1 MSKLRAYWDSRSL
14 FGKIAMAIALPI
26 FAIVAGAEHLIA
38 RMTGATYNEVN
49 IIVYYLVIPLSW
61 TLMLDYITR
70 MPFLTPTYVHV
81 SMDYLYLERQ
91 NELQKSMRLG
101 IQKIR
106 RFSTMVQEDWL
117 ELCRQFR
124 HYLCCNTHSC
134 LHRTNICHHQLKLG
148 SNMKRIIYVVILTA
162 L

>member
-70 MPFLTPTYVHV
+70 MPFLTPMF
-81 SMDYLYLERQ
+81 MDYLYLERQ

>member
-70 MPFLTPTYVHV
+70 MPFLTPMFM
-81 SMDYLYLERQ
+81 SAWIIFIWKDKMSFRNRCDWAF
-91 NELQKSMRLG
+91 K
-101 IQKIR
+101 KIR